1 MRGRVGVGTHH
12 YAGSPFAGEGIGLG
26 ALMPTDGFLYISI
39 LMVAFGIGLVIYSLA
54 RGPRRTAPGYR
65 DSAAE
70 SGYPDQYG
78 LPDRAEGP
86 GRRIMDAGRRE
97 FPPGEEAVA
106 FELPAEEE
114 VSAASGGAAASDP
127 QDAAKPAAETGAKPA
142 AEPAKEEKKQPSAP
156 SGAVDAV
163 LYLDNSGLVDYEG
176 RSNVIDPTLERYA
189 RMKRVGAGSVEIAKE
204 GLNFRYQKN
213 LYRFDFIR
221 ISDIHFGENYCALS
235 IKGSDTVRLFLFA
248 DGHEFINRLNRDYGE
263 FYRKTF

>member
-1 MRGRVGVGTHH
+1 MEGKGELFLTGGVFAGRIGQVVLMRGRVGVGTHH
-12 YAGSPFAGEGIGLG
+12 YAGSPLPRSIGLG
-26 ALMPTDGFLYISI
+26 ALIR
-39 LMVAFGIGLVIYSLA
+39 LMVFSISLSSWLLSGSVLSSIRWRA
-54 RGPRRTAPGYR
+54 SQATAPGYR

-142 AEPAKEEKKQPSAP
+142 AEPAKEEKKQPP
-156 SGAVDAV
+156 RLPRSGCGT
-163 LYLDNSGLVDYEG
+163 LSG
-176 RSNVIDPTLERYA
+176 
-189 RMKRVGAGSVEIAKE
+189 
-204 GLNFRYQKN
+204 
-213 LYRFDFIR
+213 
-221 ISDIHFGENYCALS
+221 
-235 IKGSDTVRLFLFA
+235 
-248 DGHEFINRLNRDYGE
+248 
-263 FYRKTF
+263 